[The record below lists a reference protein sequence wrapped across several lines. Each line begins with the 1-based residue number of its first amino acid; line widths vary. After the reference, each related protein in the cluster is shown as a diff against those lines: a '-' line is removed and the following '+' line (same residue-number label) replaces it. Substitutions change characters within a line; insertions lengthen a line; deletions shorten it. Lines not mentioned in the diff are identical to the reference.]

1 MRVFQKKCCAL
12 LVGMSV
18 MTSLI
23 PTTVK
28 AETRQTQDAETVYV
42 GFIKDGER
50 STVFNQDWRFYKGD
64 QSGAE
69 AVDFNDSSWRSLSLP
84 HDWSIEGDFTV
95 QGEAESGFL
104 LGGTGWY
111 RKHFVV
117 PEKYQGKEFT
127 INFDG
132 VYMNSEVYVNGKL
145 LGEHNYGYT
154 AFAFDITDELICD
167 GQTENII
174 AVKVQNP
181 VPSSRWYSGSGIY
194 RDVTLTVTDSIHVS
208 HLGTT
213 VTTPE
218 IETQKGGNVDV
229 VIETSVENESD
240 NATDI
245 KLKTTV
251 VNSNGEEVSEAV
263 ESTEN
268 IAANESFNFEQTA
281 VVNNPNLWSVDSPN
295 MYKVKNEVIVNDNV
309 VDTYYTDF
317 GFRYFNFDRD
327 TGFSLNGENMKL
339 KGVSMHHDQG
349 SLGAASYYR
358 AVERQMEIMKEMG
371 VNAIRVTHNPASE
384 TLLEICDRLG
394 LLVINEAFDTWTNS
408 KNGNVNDFA
417 KYFNTTIEEDNKI
430 INGETGMS
438 WGEFEARTMVKTSK
452 NNPSVIMWS
461 IGNEVLEGIGG
472 DSSNYA
478 TIAQNIID
486 WIQDEDI
493 TRPVTIGDNRSKGGL
508 GNTTAVAIS
517 DVVANN
523 GGIVGFNYATESQF
537 NSLRNS
543 KTNWILYGS
552 ETSSAVHSRG
562 YYKSINR
569 SSQSNVDLQI
579 PEFDNNSNKVGWGH
593 SASDA
598 WKYTIKYDYNAG
610 EFVWT
615 GFDYIGEPTPWNGTG
630 TGSVSGGSP
639 APKSSYFG
647 IVDTAGFEKDVYYL
661 YQSQWNDD
669 VNTLHILPT
678 WNEEDIP
685 VSNGNVQVDV
695 FTDAYKVELYVN
707 NKLVGTKTATEHTTD
722 LGYKYYTFDNDSLYP
737 SFTVPYEVGTIEAKG
752 YDKNGNLLTNIEG
765 RSSITTYGDVVTVDL
780 SADNT
785 TIDAD
790 GYDLSYITVDLVD
803 KDGNIASGANN
814 ELTYIL
820 EGNGKIVGLDNGNA
834 ADTDSYKPDTDKS
847 GARSA
852 FNGKALVIVQS
863 TKDAGEM
870 TLTVSGEG
878 VESKSITINTVNNAG
893 NDKYIESY
901 DIVKDYYV
909 SVDENPLLPKE
920 VTARYSDGTT
930 ETLKVNW
937 NEFDES
943 QLSTPQI
950 FKATGKLEGTDI
962 AVVVN
967 IHVVGNVA
975 SIENYSTFTYAGTT
989 PSLPNTLKGYLENGS
1004 DSEDFIV
1011 NWNFDGLDFSKEN
1024 TNVIVPGTVDLLG
1037 KAYNV
1042 TASVRVV
1049 PALKAANNL
1058 ARAGIIGLSQSCKTI
1073 TDNLNSIING
1083 VTNNG
1088 TSSNERWTNWYER
1101 NLVDG
1106 NGDPQGA
1113 YVQLDFDKKYD
1124 VNKLDLWFYTDS
1136 GVKLPK
1142 KVEISYKNSDGEY
1155 VVVEHTN
1162 TDLVSYTEGANTFT
1176 LNETVNTDS
1185 IRVYMQQPQKGDSI
1199 GLTEVKVY
1207 EEGLDKSI
1215 QENADSPLLSQSPI
1229 TTSDSLA
1236 SINNGITNGGENT
1249 QERWTNWNERN
1260 LANESGEPK
1269 GAYVQFDWKNKYDI
1283 DRLDLWL
1290 FTDNASARIPKKV
1303 EISYLNENGEYVVA
1317 THTNTTEVSHTAGE
1331 TTYFLDNVINTNSIR
1346 IYMQQPELGKCIG
1359 LSEVK
1364 IYEYVPKENVKTTN
1378 VLNEIKIDGI
1388 ALENFEPS
1396 NNEYSINLEKL
1407 PELVEA
1413 SAEDN
1418 AAITILPIYNNKSII
1433 VVRAED
1439 GTKNIYTVNY
1449 ELPVPKEYTVTV
1461 NKTEGG
1467 SIAGGGKYVEGQE
1480 ATLVAT
1486 ADEGYEFIGWFDE
1499 SNNEVSKDSTYR
1511 FIVEEDLV
1519 LTAKFKEKDQTP
1531 VNVDKTILRMSVEY
1545 AEATKAEGAL
1555 ENVVPAVVQ
1564 EFESALNNAKNILAN
1579 ENATEAEVNS
1589 AANRLIEVIHMLDFK
1604 KGDKA
1609 QLERLVQIINT
1620 LDESKYKESTWSV
1633 LEVELENANKVI
1645 ANENA
1650 MEDEV
1655 KDAYNKLVKAYLD
1668 LRLIPDKSKL
1678 EELINKAEAIDVSK
1692 YTKESVNK
1700 LNEKL
1705 AEVKSV
1711 LDNKEATQE
1720 EVDKASDELELAL
1733 AGLELAKGNNN
1744 ENAGNNGT
1752 NNGSTGDD
1760 NTNDENTGGNSDNSN
1775 NSGGDNTGKGDSNL
1789 PATGEVVSSTQIIL
1803 LAVVLIA
1810 GGIFIMKQRKSKVK

>member
-1 MRVFQKKCCAL
+1 MRLFQKKCCAL
-12 LVGMSV
+12 LVGVSV

-69 AVDFNDSSWRSLSLP
+69 AVDFNDSSWRSLNLP

-95 QGEAESGFL
+95 EGEAESGFL

-117 PEKYQGKEFT
+117 PEKYEGKEFT

-132 VYMNSEVYVNGKL
+132 VYMNAEVYVNGKL
-145 LGEHNYGYT
+145 VGEHNYGYT
-154 AFAFDITDELICD
+154 AFAFDITDELVCD
-167 GQTENII
+167 GLTENVI
-174 AVKVQNP
+174 AVKVKNP

-194 RDVTLTVTDSIHVS
+194 RDVTLTVTDEIHVG

-213 VTTPE
+213 VTTPNV
-218 IETQKGGNVDV
+218 ETQKGGNVDV
-229 VIETSVENESD
+229 VVDTVVENESD
-240 NATDI
+240 KATDI

-251 VNSNGEEVSEAV
+251 VNSNGDEVSTTV
-263 ESTEN
+263 ELTKN
-268 IAANESFNFEQTA
+268 IDANGSSDFEQTA
-281 VVNNPNLWSVDSPN
+281 VVNNPALWSVDSPN

-417 KYFNTTIEEDNKI
+417 KYFNTTIEEDNEI

-438 WGEFEARTMVKTSK
+438 WGEFEAKTMVKTSK

-486 WIQDEDI
+486 WIQEEDT
-493 TRPVTIGDNRSKGGL
+493 TRPVTIGDNKSKGGL
-508 GNTTAVAIS
+508 GNTNAVAIS
-517 DVVANN
+517 DVVANE
-523 GGIVGFNYATESQF
+523 GGIVGFNYATDSQF

-562 YYKSINR
+562 YYKVREKN
-569 SSQSNVDLQI
+569 SQSDSDLQL
-579 PEFDNNSNKVGWGH
+579 PEFDNNANKVGWGH

-598 WKYTIKYDYNAG
+598 WKYTIKNDYNAG

-630 TGSVSGGSP
+630 TGSVSGGSA

-707 NKLVGTKTATEHTTD
+707 GKLIETKTAKENTTS

-737 SFTVPYEVGTIEAKG
+737 SFNVKYEKGTIEAKG
-752 YDKNGNLLTNIEG
+752 YDKDGNLLTNTEG
-765 RSSITTYGDVVTVDL
+765 RSIIKTYGDVATVEL

-814 ELTYIL
+814 ELTYTL

-834 ADTDSYKPDTDKS
+834 ADTDRYKPETDKS
-847 GARSA
+847 GTRSA

-878 VESKSITINTVNNAG
+878 LESKSITINTVNNAG
-893 NDKYIESY
+893 DNKYIESY

-909 SVDENPLLPKE
+909 SLDENPVLPKE

-937 NEFDES
+937 NEFDKS

-950 FKATGKLEGTDI
+950 FKATGKIDGTDI

-967 IHVVGNVA
+967 IHVVGNVS

-1004 DSEDFIV
+1004 ESEDFIV
-1011 NWNFDGLDFSKEN
+1011 NWNLDGLDFSKEN
-1024 TNVIVPGTVDLLG
+1024 TNVVVPGTVDLLG
-1037 KAYNV
+1037 KTYNV
-1042 TASVRVV
+1042 TASIRVA
-1049 PALKAANNL
+1049 PALKAARNIAINK
-1058 ARAGIIGLSQSCKTI
+1058 ASENDDIPVLSQSPTV
-1073 TDNLNSIING
+1073 TADNLNSINNG
-1083 VTNNG
+1083 VKADT
-1088 TSSNERWTNWYER
+1088 
-1101 NLVDG
+1101 
-1106 NGDPQGA
+1106 
-1113 YVQLDFDKKYD
+1113 
-1124 VNKLDLWFYTDS
+1124 
-1136 GVKLPK
+1136 
-1142 KVEISYKNSDGEY
+1142 
-1155 VVVEHTN
+1155 
-1162 TDLVSYTEGANTFT
+1162 AN
-1176 LNETVNTDS
+1176 
-1185 IRVYMQQPQKGDSI
+1185 
-1199 GLTEVKVY
+1199 
-1207 EEGLDKSI
+1207 
-1215 QENADSPLLSQSPI
+1215 A
-1229 TTSDSLA
+1229 
-1236 SINNGITNGGENT
+1236 

-1260 LANESGEPK
+1260 LADENGEPK
-1269 GAYVQFDWKNKYDI
+1269 GAYVQFDWSNKYDI

-1290 FTDNASARIPKKV
+1290 FTDNLSGRIPKKV
-1303 EISYLNENGEYVVA
+1303 EISYKDENGNYVVA
-1317 THTNTTEVSHTAGE
+1317 PHTNTTEVSYTAGE
-1331 TTYFLDNVINTNSIR
+1331 TTYFLDNVINTDSIR
-1346 IYMQQPELGKCIG
+1346 IYMQQPQLGNCIG
-1359 LSEVK
+1359 LSEVNV
-1364 IYEYVPKENVKTTN
+1364 YEYVPQEKAKATN
-1378 VLNEIKIDGI
+1378 TLTEIKLDGKV
-1388 ALENFEPS
+1388 LENFDPATK
-1396 NNEYSINLEKL
+1396 EYTINLEKL

-1418 AAITILPIYNNKSII
+1418 AAVTVLPIHNNKSII

-1439 GTKNIYTVNY
+1439 GSKNVYTVNY
-1449 ELPVPKEYTVTV
+1449 VLPAPKEYTVTV
-1461 NKTEGG
+1461 NTVEGG
-1467 SIAGGGKYVEGQE
+1467 SVAGAGKYVEGQE
-1480 ATLVAT
+1480 ATLIAT
-1486 ADEGYEFIGWFDE
+1486 ANEGYKFIGWSDSE
-1499 SNNEVSKDSTYR
+1499 GNELSKEATYR
-1511 FIVEEDLV
+1511 FIVESDLV
-1519 LTAKFKEKDQTP
+1519 LTAKFEKIP
-1531 VNVDKTILRMSVEY
+1531 EVVDPSEPTDPEEPS
-1545 AEATKAEGAL
+1545 
-1555 ENVVPAVVQ
+1555 NPSNPQ
-1564 EFESALNNAKNILAN
+1564 EPSKPD
-1579 ENATEAEVNS
+1579 NS
-1589 AANRLIEVIHMLDFK
+1589 
-1604 KGDKA
+1604 
-1609 QLERLVQIINT
+1609 
-1620 LDESKYKESTWSV
+1620 
-1633 LEVELENANKVI
+1633 
-1645 ANENA
+1645 
-1650 MEDEV
+1650 
-1655 KDAYNKLVKAYLD
+1655 
-1668 LRLIPDKSKL
+1668 
-1678 EELINKAEAIDVSK
+1678 
-1692 YTKESVNK
+1692 
-1700 LNEKL
+1700 
-1705 AEVKSV
+1705 
-1711 LDNKEATQE
+1711 
-1720 EVDKASDELELAL
+1720 
-1733 AGLELAKGNNN
+1733 
-1744 ENAGNNGT
+1744 
-1752 NNGSTGDD
+1752 DD
-1760 NTNDENTGGNSDNSN
+1760 NGN
-1775 NSGGDNTGKGDSNL
+1775 NSGNQQNGTDGKQDNKL
-1789 PATGEVVSSTQIIL
+1789 PATGSAVSSTQIIV
-1803 LAVVLIA
+1803 LAAVLIA
-1810 GGIFIMKQRKSKVK
+1810 GGIFVMRQRKSKVK